1 MRWST
6 ALVALLCAALALGTV
21 AGGYAIARSLS
32 AADGPGTLAQLREA
46 EPVPRPSPVSPA
58 PQADLPPDAGS
69 PDSSAQAPV
78 VTVPALTQPAPTA
91 EPTPATQP
99 TAPDPPP
106 VPGPGETPAA
116 PPAADPG
123 PAAPAP
129 AAPAPAPE
137 GPVAVVPPYSTVLG
151 WHGDQRVAYLKF
163 DDGPG
168 PATPRI
174 LDVLAAAGVKATFCV
189 LGQRVTENPELAV
202 RIAVEGHTLCNHS
215 WDHRSPF
222 DALSADELDQ
232 QIVGTQQAIAQVT
245 GVTARYFRAPQ
256 GRFGDTGGAVLQ
268 ACQRAQ
274 TVPLGWGVDSLD
286 WKRPGTPAV
295 VAGILSAVTPGAV
308 ILMHDGGGVDREQ
321 SIEALPAVIAG
332 LQAAGYTIS
341 PLPSDPVG

>member
-6 ALVALLCAALALGTV
+6 ALVTLFCAALVLGTA
-21 AGGYAIARSLS
+21 AGGYAIARGLS
-32 AADGPGTLAQLREA
+32 AADGTGTLAQLRSA
-46 EPVPRPSPVSPA
+46 EPVPVAGPSAATTDS
-58 PQADLPPDAGS
+58 QIDLEPEAAASGGP
-69 PDSSAQAPV
+69 AQAPM
-78 VTVPALTQPAPTA
+78 VTVPALTQQAPSTPTAPPSPDAPAQVPAETAPTPAAEPAPTA
-91 EPTPATQP
+91 APEP
-99 TAPDPPP
+99 AP
-106 VPGPGETPAA
+106 VA
-116 PPAADPG
+116 PP
-123 PAAPAP
+123 
-129 AAPAPAPE
+129 

-151 WHGDQRVAYLKF
+151 WHSDQRVAYLTF

-189 LGQRVTENPELAV
+189 LGQRVTENPDLAF
-202 RIAVEGHTLCNHS
+202 RIAAEGHTLCNHS

-222 DALSADELDQ
+222 DALSTDDLDQ
-232 QIVGTQQAIAQVT
+232 QIIGTQQTITQVT

-256 GRFGDTGGAVLQ
+256 GRFGDTGGTVLQ

-274 TVPLGWGVDSLD
+274 TIPLGWGVDSLD

-321 SIEALPAVIAG
+321 TIEALPAVIAG
-332 LQAAGYTIS
+332 LQAAGYTLS
-341 PLPSDPVG
+341 PLPPDPIG